1 MGVLEAQQIGNL
13 SYRETFHEEVLG
25 LVYYEGVDV
34 ANSGDGNVT
43 ATLSIK
49 EPTTKVSAAKADV
62 GETVTYTLQG
72 ALAQAGTKGFVIEN
86 GKKIFR

>member
-1 MGVLEAQQIGNL
+1 MGILEAQQIGNL

-43 ATLSIK
+43 VTL
-49 EPTTKVSAAKADV
+49 
-62 GETVTYTLQG
+62 
-72 ALAQAGTKGFVIEN
+72 
-86 GKKIFR
+86 

>member
-1 MGVLEAQQIGNL
+1 MGILEAQQIGNL

-43 ATLSIK
+43 VTLSIK
-49 EPTTKVSAAKADV
+49 EPTTKVSAATTDGIEGIV
-62 GETVTYTLQG
+62 YTLHG
-72 ALAQAGTKGFVIEN
+72 TLAQTGPKGFVIEN